1 MDYVS
6 ALVPPIVM
14 AAFFIA
20 LVVTIVKSQGGANK
34 AKEDAAVD
42 AVLASAEAARQP
54 GSNPGRKP
62 RGRAYGLRAVRPI
75 LLPDAGSSRVA
86 GRIVGQFRTTRTIVL
101 LCLAPWENSKTQ

>member
-6 ALVPPIVM
+6 ALVPPIAM

-42 AVLASAEAARQP
+42 AVIARAEAARQHQ
-54 GSNPGRKP
+54 K
-62 RGRAYGLRAVRPI
+62 
-75 LLPDAGSSRVA
+75 
-86 GRIVGQFRTTRTIVL
+86 
-101 LCLAPWENSKTQ
+101 